1 VKIRK
6 ITPQLD
12 TSQLEVD
19 LKSLHA
25 RALSEG
31 AVTASII
38 DAGKI
43 LFNQAIRERIETSS
57 DYPSLHWPVDY
68 PKDYIQE
75 ALEAFHRGIL
85 IRVATPPNMHEY
97 RGGPITDPAHR
108 RAYYKVYEMVTDL
121 ESASFYRGYHLA
133 MGFATGNC
141 RSVFCH
147 EEPHCDA
154 LIKGHACLHPFKGR
168 PSMEALGI
176 DAYAM
181 ARKLKWELP
190 RKKSFPLLVG
200 LVMVA

>member
-1 VKIRK
+1 LKIRK
-6 ITPQLD
+6 ITPELD
-12 TSQLEVD
+12 TTKLEAD
-19 LKSLHA
+19 LRSLHA
-25 RALSEG
+25 KALTEG

-43 LFNQAIRERIETSS
+43 VFNQAIQDRIETSS
-57 DYPSLHWPVDY
+57 DYPSLHWPVNY
-68 PKDYIQE
+68 PKDFIQE

-85 IRVATPPNMHEY
+85 IRIATPPNMQEHL
-97 RGGPITDPAHR
+97 GGPITDPVHR
-108 RAYYKVYEMVTDL
+108 RACLKVYEIVTDL
-121 ESASFYRGYHLA
+121 ESSSFYRGYHLA

-181 ARKLKWELP
+181 AGKLKWELP
-190 RKKSFPLLVG
+190 RKKSFPLLAG